1 MNWKSLFTPVKSIN
15 AAQTQEFM
23 SKHAIDD
30 FQLLDVRQP
39 KEYEVSHLPGSQ
51 LIPIKE
57 LPGRLDELDK
67 EKPVVVYCATGG
79 RSRAASQ
86 LLVGSG
92 FQEVYNVTGG
102 IKAWEGR
109 KVSGPYT
116 AGLELLSDRDDFPDA
131 LLLAYAMEDGLQRF
145 YLLLEGE
152 AEGEEHRQLCRQ
164 LAGLEEKHKQRLRK
178 AYGEE
183 ADLEAQEDARQET
196 LLEGGV
202 KPEKL
207 LATAR
212 SSLTSR
218 ADILELAMM
227 IELQAFDLYR
237 RLAQKTVEVR
247 TKELFLQLAE
257 EEKTH
262 LGFLSGELDKVL
274 EK

>member
-1 MNWKSLFTPVKSIN
+1 MNWKSLFTPVKSLD

-23 SKHAIDD
+23 SKHAVDD

-39 KEYEVSHLPGSQ
+39 REYEESHLPGSQ

-92 FQEVYNVTGG
+92 FQEVYNVSGG

-131 LLLAYAMEDGLQRF
+131 LLLAYAMEDGLQQF
-145 YLLLEGE
+145 YLQLEGE
-152 AEGEEHRQLCRQ
+152 AEAEEHRRLCRQ
-164 LAGLEEKHKQRLRK
+164 LAGLEEKHKERLRK

-183 ADLEAQEDARQET
+183 ADLKAQADPLQET
-196 LLEGGV
+196 LLEGGAN
-202 KPEKL
+202 PEKL

-212 SSLTSR
+212 SLLTSR

-227 IELQAFDLYR
+227 IELQAFDLYK
-237 RLAQKTVEVR
+237 RLAQKTVEAR